1 MSSSQARRPRFP
13 RGPAAALLR
22 YQFKTV
28 RPPTKDIVELLPE
41 GGSRTVPRSVLHGSA
56 LADENKFK
64 SLSKME
70 PAIVAAA
77 QEDGDLAAAAAAEAA
92 PAPADEE

>member
-56 LADENKFK
+56 TGGETIFRRSADFHSSPGCNKNR
-64 SLSKME
+64 
-70 PAIVAAA
+70 
-77 QEDGDLAAAAAAEAA
+77 G
-92 PAPADEE
+92 